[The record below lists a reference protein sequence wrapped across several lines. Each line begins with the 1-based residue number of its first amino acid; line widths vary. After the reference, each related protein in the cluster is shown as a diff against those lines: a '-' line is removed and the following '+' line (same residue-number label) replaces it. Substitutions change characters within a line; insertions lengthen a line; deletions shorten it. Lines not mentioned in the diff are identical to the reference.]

1 MRFLGKLLYNPNIG
15 NGKEVAMHPRK
26 KRQGGFFIL
35 CLAVA
40 LLSGTASGCAFV
52 NLSLFRA
59 AQPLEEKVIEGQGP
73 GKVLLMDIS
82 GVLSY
87 QEEEKRGSLKE
98 EINLVARVKEEL
110 DKASKDKEVKALIL
124 RIHSPGGTVNASD
137 LLYHEIAQYKE
148 KRKVRVVA
156 CLLGLATSG
165 GYYVATAADYI
176 IAQPSTLTGSIGTI
190 ALKFNVRGL
199 MEKVGVEEESVKS
212 GDKKDMWS
220 PFRPVTPEERRIFQE
235 IIDEYQGGFLEVV
248 RAGRRE
254 LTETDLAIVGDGR
267 VLTGQQA
274 LELHLVDQLG
284 YLDDAVKWARDSV
297 GLEQAKVVTYYRP
310 GTYVANMYSRSKG
323 EPYSWLGRS
332 EQGGLFLQG
341 PTPQFMY
348 LWLP

>member
-1 MRFLGKLLYNPNIG
+1 
-15 NGKEVAMHPRK
+15 
-26 KRQGGFFIL
+26 
-35 CLAVA
+35 
-40 LLSGTASGCAFV
+40 
-52 NLSLFRA
+52 
-59 AQPLEEKVIEGQGP
+59 
-73 GKVLLMDIS
+73 
-82 GVLSY
+82 
-87 QEEEKRGSLKE
+87 
-98 EINLVARVKEEL
+98 
-110 DKASKDKEVKALIL
+110 
-124 RIHSPGGTVNASD
+124 
-137 LLYHEIAQYKE
+137 
-148 KRKVRVVA
+148 
-156 CLLGLATSG
+156 
-165 GYYVATAADYI
+165 
-176 IAQPSTLTGSIGTI
+176 
-190 ALKFNVRGL
+190 

-235 IIDEYQGGFLEVV
+235 IIDDYQGGFLEVV